1 MNNIE
6 KIYLI
11 TAVTFICSTVYLCI
25 STYLL
30 KSHYKHLLNDY
41 KSLEEELH
49 QKQKRLRNYSLTALE
64 LNNICDKF
72 PLSRK
77 AKAKSKKIQDL
88 LNELN

>member
-1 MNNIE
+1 ME

-11 TAVTFICSTVYLCI
+11 TAFTFICSTVYMSI
-25 STYLL
+25 SNYLL
-30 KSHYKHLLNDY
+30 KSHYKYLLNDF

-72 PLSRK
+72 QSSKRE
-77 AKAKSKKIQDL
+77 KAKSKKLQEL